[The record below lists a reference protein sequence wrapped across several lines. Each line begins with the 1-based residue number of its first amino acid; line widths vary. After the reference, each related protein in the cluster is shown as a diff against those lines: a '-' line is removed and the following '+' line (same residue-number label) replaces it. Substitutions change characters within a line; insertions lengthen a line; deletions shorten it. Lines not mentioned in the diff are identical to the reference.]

1 MNLAIRTKQNKDKT
15 DKQTN
20 HTEGGYFEKNK
31 TNNNNKK
38 LSKKS
43 VRAPRSPIPQT
54 YRVDLVYFIP
64 LKQQDECTFKA
75 QTQTYRVDLVYFIL
89 LKQQADCTFRAQT
102 QTYRVDLVYF
112 IPLKQQAECAFKAQT
127 QRTSGKIRAV
137 MYIRAKVTSDT
148 IDRLE
153 RKA

>member
-20 HTEGGYFEKNK
+20 HTEGGYFEKTK
-31 TNNNNKK
+31 TNNNKNKN

-43 VRAPRSPIPQT
+43 VRAPRSSIPQT

-64 LKQQDECTFKA
+64 LKQQAERTFKA
-75 QTQTYRVDLVYFIL
+75 QTQTY
-89 LKQQADCTFRAQT
+89 T
-102 QTYRVDLVYF
+102 VDLVYF
-112 IPLKQQAECAFKAQT
+112 IPLKQQAKCTFRAQT
-127 QRTSGKIRAV
+127 QCTSGKIRAI
-137 MYIRAKVTSDT
+137 MNIRAKVTNDT

>member
-20 HTEGGYFEKNK
+20 HTEGGYFEETK

-64 LKQQDECTFKA
+64 LKQQAECT
-75 QTQTYRVDLVYFIL
+75 
-89 LKQQADCTFRAQT
+89 
-102 QTYRVDLVYF
+102 
-112 IPLKQQAECAFKAQT
+112 FKAQT
-127 QRTSGKIRAV
+127 QRTSGKIRAI
-137 MYIRAKVTSDT
+137 MYIRAKVTNDT